1 MGVGFEEISIFL
13 KERAYG
19 QVGIIVPGGVTA
31 VEGEQGD
38 ELYLVGKLNV
48 QYSMFKTC
56 LYLFEEFFGKKLS
69 ANEIFFVS
77 SPKIS
82 TVCIIRGCQT
92 RLLSTDSEGAMPA
105 CTS

>member
-19 QVGIIVPGGVTA
+19 RVVIVPGGVAA

-38 ELYLVGKLNV
+38 ELHLVGKLNV

-56 LYLFEEFFGKKLS
+56 LLFL
-69 ANEIFFVS
+69 
-77 SPKIS
+77 
-82 TVCIIRGCQT
+82 
-92 RLLSTDSEGAMPA
+92 
-105 CTS
+105 